1 MSRSEFEVAECE
13 RFDCRGER
21 LGSEGWKVDCLCCWW
36 CTGSHRTRRTFVGL
50 EACRDLGKA
59 KPMDQKSRMEI
70 YPSGARLTATS
81 PHFHAV
87 EAFVEP
93 PHIAHHHHHQEL
105 QNHHSTV
112 RLAPHP
118 LPPVSFSAVCP
129 SSFSTS
135 TRIQSLLQHI
145 LRTHSARLY
154 I

>member
-13 RFDCRGER
+13 RFDCRGEQ
-21 LGSEGWKVDCLCCWW
+21 LGSEGWEVDCLWCWR
-36 CTGSHRTRRTFVGL
+36 CTGSHRTRRTSVGP

-59 KPMDQKSRMEI
+59 KPMDQKIRMEI
-70 YPSGARLTATS
+70 YPSGPRLTATS
-81 PHFHAV
+81 PHSHAV
-87 EAFVEP
+87 EVLVEP
-93 PHIAHHHHHQEL
+93 PHIAHHHHQEL

-129 SSFSTS
+129 SSFSPS
-135 TRIQSLLQHI
+135 TRIQSLLLHT
-145 LRTHSARLY
+145 LRTHSVRWY

>member
-1 MSRSEFEVAECE
+1 MSRSELEVAECE
-13 RFDCRGER
+13 RFDCRGEG
-21 LGSEGWKVDCLCCWW
+21 LGSEGWGVDCLCCGW
-36 CTGSHRTRRTFVGL
+36 CTGSHRTRRTFAGL

-59 KPMDQKSRMEI
+59 KPKDQNSRMEI
-70 YPSGARLTATS
+70 YPSGTRLTATS

-87 EAFVEP
+87 EAFVEL
-93 PHIAHHHHHQEL
+93 PHMAHHHHHQEI
-105 QNHHSTV
+105 QNHHSIV

-129 SSFSTS
+129 SSFSPS
-135 TRIQSLLQHI
+135 TRIQSLLLHT